1 MDYGVGAPRAVRSE
15 DCDQRGRRIADGMSG
30 TTDRSACVDDRGW
43 IEQASCRGVDPEDFF
58 VRGTVGARAALRLCR
73 GCPVQEPCLE
83 YALVEEID
91 FGVWGGLTERQ
102 RRSLQRRRLAPTG

>member
-1 MDYGVGAPRAVRSE
+1 MESGPLAPYGA
-15 DCDQRGRRIADGMSG
+15 
-30 TTDRSACVDDRGW
+30 RSAELGAADRERHVDDRGW
-43 IEQASCRGVDPEDFF
+43 IDQASCRGADPDAFF
-58 VRGTVGARAALRLCR
+58 VRGTVNVRGALRLCQ

-83 YALVEEID
+83 YALEEEID

>member
-1 MDYGVGAPRAVRSE
+1 
-15 DCDQRGRRIADGMSG
+15 
-30 TTDRSACVDDRGW
+30 VDDRDW
-43 IEQASCRGVDPEDFF
+43 AERARCRGVDPEAFF
-58 VRGTVGARAALRLCR
+58 VRGTAHAKAAVRLCQ

-83 YALVEEID
+83 YALEEQID